1 MPGRSFRVIGQKKGM
16 KNNPES
22 SIQLFNSP
30 FILKITIHPSVMTND
45 GCRYYFVFVKWLSCF
60 NTPKTRVMKVLIIE
74 DEELA
79 VKKLRKTLE
88 SVDATAEVVGVA
100 DSIRSSVNW
109 LEQNPAPDLILMDIE
124 LADGQSF
131 EIFDKVEV
139 KSTVIFTTS
148 YDEYALKAFKVNSVD
163 YLLKPVQKEDLQAAL
178 NKLKTMQTMYGK
190 NGAADPLNVDN
201 LVKELQQKLQPKEFR
216 KRFLVKHAQKLV
228 SVDVEEIAYFYSDGR
243 LNFFKTLDNK
253 KFVVD
258 YTMDELEEMLDPD
271 KYFRISRSFY
281 VSIASIDQIH
291 DYFGNRL
298 LLHLKPAVD
307 KESIVSRE
315 KVGRF

>member
-1 MPGRSFRVIGQKKGM
+1 
-16 KNNPES
+16 
-22 SIQLFNSP
+22 
-30 FILKITIHPSVMTND
+30 
-45 GCRYYFVFVKWLSCF
+45 
-60 NTPKTRVMKVLIIE
+60 MKVLIIE

-88 SVDATAEVVGVA
+88 SVDSTAEVVGTA

-109 LEQNPAPDLILMDIE
+109 LQQNPAPDLILMDIE

-131 EIFDKVEV
+131 EIFDKVDV

-163 YLLKPVQKEDLQAAL
+163 YLLKPVQKEDLEAAL
-178 NKLKTMQTMYGK
+178 NKLKNMQALYG
-190 NGAADPLNVDN
+190 NAAPADPLNVEN

-258 YTMDELEEMLDPD
+258 YTMDELEDMLDPG

-291 DYFGNRL
+291 EYFGNRL
-298 LLHLKPAVD
+298 LLNLKPPVD

-315 KVGRF
+315 KVADFKKWMGK

>member
-1 MPGRSFRVIGQKKGM
+1 
-16 KNNPES
+16 
-22 SIQLFNSP
+22 
-30 FILKITIHPSVMTND
+30 
-45 GCRYYFVFVKWLSCF
+45 
-60 NTPKTRVMKVLIIE
+60 MKVLIIE

-79 VKKLRKTLE
+79 VKKLRKTLQT
-88 SVDATAEVVGVA
+88 VDATAEVVGVA
-100 DSIRSSVNW
+100 DSIRSSVDW
-109 LEQNPAPDLILMDIE
+109 LENNPAPDLILMDIE

-131 EIFDKVEV
+131 EIFDKTEV

-163 YLLKPVQKEDLQAAL
+163 YLLKPVQKEDLQVAL
-178 NKLKTMQTMYGK
+178 DKYKNLKNIYG
-190 NGAADPLNVDN
+190 GPTDATSPLNVDN

-228 SVDVEEIAYFYSDGR
+228 SVEVDEIAYFYSDGR
-243 LNFFKTLDNK
+243 LNFFKTYDNK
-253 KFVVD
+253 KYVVD
-258 YTMDELEEMLDPD
+258 YTMDELEEMLDPA

-281 VSIASIDQIH
+281 VSVNSIDQIH

-298 LLHLKPAVD
+298 LLHLKPPVD

-315 KVGRF
+315 KVTDFKKWMGK